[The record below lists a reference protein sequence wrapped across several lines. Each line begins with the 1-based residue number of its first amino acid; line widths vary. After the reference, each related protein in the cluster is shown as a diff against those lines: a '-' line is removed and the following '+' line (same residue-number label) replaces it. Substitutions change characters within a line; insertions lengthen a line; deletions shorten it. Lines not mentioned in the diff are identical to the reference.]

1 MAFKLGST
9 SVFDTAATAVYS
21 PPSTSIAGLA
31 GNTTG
36 NAGGTALFSDGT
48 LTYWAYPGDTAH
60 VAGSGFRYRSI
71 FTHGFLAGGYKGFNP
86 WRSVNKTW
94 HANDI
99 TYYCG
104 EQLDRPSAYD
114 MGLFS
119 DYYGYVM
126 GNDFQTNSTHTSSIN
141 LHNGT
146 ARTRGRDQFGSSSA
160 TFGWGGNDAAN
171 TTAGG
176 ASAGQDNPVAGTGV
190 NTGVPYGS
198 ADPAGTPSADNDAR
212 VMDGVGGWEMATAF
226 YNGWGIPNQTGQVG
240 YIGGGTL
247 GASTAFQK
255 FHFGTEI
262 MYTTSSSGVTGTAAA
277 APGETK
283 GYYSFAGTRKYIL
296 YSSDAWTSFTSSC
309 GPDGVCKPMP
319 TKWGFHYWGSGANVT
334 LPQIKLNESTNT
346 DSTMADKVRPYG
358 EENMEMGQDWGYM
371 LGQYDNQQNN
381 HTVKYGYSTDSQTTL
396 GYASRPK
403 GHAGQSSGQCFS
415 AAATITAAY
424 RGDI

>member
-1 MAFKLGST
+1 MAFKLGT
-9 SVFDTAATAVYS
+9 QAVFDTTPLAAVYT
-21 PPSTSIAGLA
+21 PPSTSVSGT
-31 GNTTG
+31 GTTG
-36 NAGGTALFSDGT
+36 NAGGTALFSDG
-48 LTYWAYPGDTAH
+48 LVTYWAYPGETSH
-60 VAGSGFRYRSI
+60 VPGSGFRYRSI

-104 EQLDRPSAYD
+104 EQLDRPAAYAE
-114 MGLFS
+114 GTFS
-119 DYYGYVM
+119 DYNGYVF
-126 GNDFQTNSTHTSSIN
+126 GYGFQVGSSHTSSIN

-146 ARTRGRDQFGSSSA
+146 ARTRGRDQFGSSGA
-160 TFGWGGNDAAN
+160 PYGYGGNDSP
-171 TTAGG
+171 G
-176 ASAGQDNPVAGTGV
+176 ASGSSSAGQDNPNAGSGV
-190 NTGVPYGS
+190 NSGVPYGS
-198 ADPAGTPSADNDAR
+198 TDPAGSPDADQDVRA
-212 VMDGVGGWEMATAF
+212 MAGVGGWEMATAF
-226 YNGWGIPNQTGQVG
+226 YNGWGIPNQIGQSS
-240 YIGGGTL
+240 YIGGGTM
-247 GASTAFQK
+247 GASVAFQK
-255 FHFGTEI
+255 LHHGTEV
-262 MYTTSSSGVTGTAAA
+262 MYTTTSSGVSGTAAA

-283 GYYSFAGTRKYIL
+283 GYFSFSGTRKYIT

-334 LPQIKLNESTNT
+334 TPQIKLNESTST
-346 DSTMADKVRPYG
+346 DSTMADKVRAYG

-381 HTVKYGYSTDSQTTL
+381 HTVKYGYSTDSQTTM

-403 GHAGQSSGQCFS
+403 GHIGQSSGQCFS
-415 AAATITAAY
+415 AAATITSAY